1 MFQHRLVGLRATLAR
16 NRSGSRVV
24 HSRLECKFWKQLPSA
39 DEVRP
44 AQCPACA
51 GAAREPGR
59 GLGIVG
65 HGLRDRQLRGPAGA
79 ETGPSIELVLIRRY
93 LCRRCAAVITVVPRE
108 VEPRRHY
115 SRPAIALA
123 LARLGLFG
131 ESAGAIRRAIS
142 PWQVVATSGWPT
154 LRRWVAAVAS
164 RALFATATALP
175 GSTAAQVA
183 TRVAQVALAHAPP
196 SLRGAPALTLVF
208 AGAVAMA

>member
-1 MFQHRLVGLRATLAR
+1 M
-16 NRSGSRVV
+16 
-24 HSRLECKFWKQLPSA
+24 
-39 DEVRP
+39 
-44 AQCPACA
+44 
-51 GAAREPGR
+51 
-59 GLGIVG
+59 G

-79 ETGPSIELVLIRRY
+79 DTAPSIEVVSVRRY
-93 LCRRCAAVITVVPRE
+93 LCRRCDAVITVVPRE

-131 ESAGAIRRAIS
+131 ETAAAIRRAIS

-164 RALFATATALP
+164 RALFATATALS